1 MNTMNTKRLTLS
13 AFIGLLIIAALIAAN
28 DFVFRTWLN
37 ADYVRWYLRNG
48 TLINLGFAFV
58 SLAWGDLNRVKDL
71 VGAHPIRFLSASL
84 FLVALPVQTFGTI
97 LRKPNEPPAPRAE
110 PRSSLSQW
118 SAAWRMAQ
126 TIMDALDGLLTA
138 GFAIV
143 FTLAALLWL
152 LVVAPL
158 QYLVYL
164 ICAAPARLMRRG
176 QRKLIANFD
185 ESGYFHVGEVGG
197 EKPVPAG
204 WFEAGFYSKPVSLTA
219 AFAAVF
225 IWLLGQIIR

>member
-1 MNTMNTKRLTLS
+1 MNTKRLFLS
-13 AFIGLLIIAALIAAN
+13 AIVGLLIIAALIAAN

-37 ADYVRWYLRNG
+37 ADYLRWYLRNG

-71 VGAHPIRFLSASL
+71 IGAHPARFISASM
-84 FLVALPVQTFGTI
+84 FLVALPVQTFVAI
-97 LRKPNEPPAPRAE
+97 LRKPTEPVPPRAE
-110 PRSSLSQW
+110 PRSALSQW
-118 SAAWRMAQ
+118 SALWRMAQ
-126 TIMDALDGLLTA
+126 AIMDTLDGVLTA
-138 GFAIV
+138 MFALI

-152 LVVAPL
+152 LVIAPL

-197 EKPVPAG
+197 DKPVPAG

>member
-1 MNTMNTKRLTLS
+1 SALWRTAQAIMDTLDGVLT
-13 AFIGLLIIAALIAAN
+13 AMFALI
-28 DFVFRTWLN
+28 
-37 ADYVRWYLRNG
+37 
-48 TLINLGFAFV
+48 
-58 SLAWGDLNRVKDL
+58 
-71 VGAHPIRFLSASL
+71 
-84 FLVALPVQTFGTI
+84 
-97 LRKPNEPPAPRAE
+97 
-110 PRSSLSQW
+110 
-118 SAAWRMAQ
+118 
-126 TIMDALDGLLTA
+126 
-138 GFAIV
+138 
-143 FTLAALLWL
+143 FTLAVLLWL

-197 EKPVPAG
+197 DKPVPAG

-225 IWLLGQIIR
+225 IWLLGQIIQ

>member
-1 MNTMNTKRLTLS
+1 MNTKRLFLS
-13 AFIGLLIIAALIAAN
+13 AIVGLLIIAALIAAN
-28 DFVFRTWLN
+28 DYVFRTWLN

-48 TLINLGFAFV
+48 SLINLGFAFV

-84 FLVALPVQTFGTI
+84 FLVALPTQIFGTI
-97 LRKPNEPPAPRAE
+97 LRRPGEPVQPRAE

-118 SAAWRMAQ
+118 SALWRAAQ
-126 TIMDALDGLLTA
+126 AIMDTLDGMLTA
-138 GFAIV
+138 MFALI

-152 LVVAPL
+152 LVIAPL

-164 ICAAPARLMRRG
+164 VCAAPARLMRRG

-219 AFAAVF
+219 TFAAVF
-225 IWLLGQIIR
+225 VWLLGQIIR

>member
-1 MNTMNTKRLTLS
+1 MNTKRLVLS
-13 AFIGLLIIAALIAAN
+13 AIVGLLIIAALIAAN

-37 ADYVRWYLRNG
+37 ADYVHWYLRNG

-71 VGAHPIRFLSASL
+71 VGAHPVRFLSASL
-84 FLVALPVQTFGTI
+84 FLVALPIQTFGTI
-97 LRKPNEPPAPRAE
+97 LRRPTEPVPPRAE
-110 PRSSLSQW
+110 PRSALSQW
-118 SAAWRMAQ
+118 SALWRAAQ
-126 TIMDALDGLLTA
+126 AIMDTLDGVLTA
-138 GFAIV
+138 MFALI

-152 LVVAPL
+152 LVIAPL

-197 EKPVPAG
+197 DKPVPAG